1 MLFRS
6 IPFCLVPLL
15 STVIAYFA
23 TSLHFVSPTYIS
35 IPWVTPPLISGYLAT
50 AGDIRGS
57 IVQFIII
64 VLGVLVYMP
73 FVIFSNKLAQK
84 EMVATED

>member
-1 MLFRS
+1 M
-6 IPFCLVPLL
+6 
-15 STVIAYFA
+15 
-23 TSLHFVSPTYIS
+23 
-35 IPWVTPPLISGYLAT
+35 ISGYLAT

>member
-1 MLFRS
+1 M
-6 IPFCLVPLL
+6 
-15 STVIAYFA
+15 
-23 TSLHFVSPTYIS
+23 
-35 IPWVTPPLISGYLAT
+35 ISGYLAT

-73 FVIFSNKLAQK
+73 FVVFSNKLAQK
-84 EMVATED
+84 DTGLTEN